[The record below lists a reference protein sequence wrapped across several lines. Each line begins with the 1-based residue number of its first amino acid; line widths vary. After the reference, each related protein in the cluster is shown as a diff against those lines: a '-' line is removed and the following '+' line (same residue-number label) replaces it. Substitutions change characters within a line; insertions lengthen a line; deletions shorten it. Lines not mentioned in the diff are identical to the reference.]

1 MATNTT
7 NNYFSKPAVGGDTDT
22 WGTTLN
28 ANWDAVDNI
37 VTGGTSI
44 TRLGIGTTNSTL
56 PLICNAASAND
67 IAASFSG
74 LVGIGTNNPLYNLV
88 VNDATSSVIQIRS
101 GADDA
106 GHLYFADTDDDN
118 IGGVSYSHQY
128 NFMNFKTN
136 DTEHMRIDSAGNVGI
151 GTDSPDYNL
160 DIEADT
166 AQARIHSTVGNSVL
180 RLDSVNSGESKIFF
194 ADNSASAIGTIEYH
208 HDSNY
213 MSFDT
218 VATER
223 MRIDSSG
230 RLLIGGTQVQSPSS
244 IDNGVF
250 IQSQTNNQVVGVNLY
265 TNEASN
271 NRRAD
276 FFLDDANG
284 IYGMHS
290 TATTGLPDFV
300 IKSASNERFRVTG
313 AGNVGIGTDSP
324 TEKLHVVGNAT
335 FDGGTSTTVNVLC
348 DNAGNASLNLMGA
361 DQGTGRLYVG
371 QSSTHGGGIEYN
383 GDNDPATSGGGSDHI
398 VLYRRSSSTN
408 EWTARNSHNSNDW
421 EFRGKVTADEL
432 AGTLAASI
440 FNQIYPVGSI
450 YISIS
455 PSFNPNN
462 AFTGSWTQLTGG
474 ETLVAEGGSF
484 VCAAAGGSAT
494 HHHDVTVTRDGWGSE
509 GYDLPRTTV
518 DGRLVT
524 GSGNYESGENLE
536 SLTHASVNKT
546 YTTDSTST
554 YPPFRVV
561 AIWKRNS

>member
-28 ANWDAVDNI
+28 ANWDAVDSI

-56 PLICNAASAND
+56 PLICNAASATD

-74 LVGIGTNNPLYNLV
+74 LVGIGTTSPADELHLNASKSGGDV
-88 VNDATSSVIQIRS
+88 VFRIQNSAVTSGDTATLRFSVTSDVNQDSAFIGSNRS
-101 GADDA
+101 NSLILGS
-106 GHLYFADTDDDN
+106 DN
-118 IGGVSYSHQY
+118 
-128 NFMNFKTN
+128 
-136 DTEHMRIDSAGNVGI
+136 TERMRINSAGNVGI
-151 GTDSPDYNL
+151 GTTSPSQALDVIGNINIQGTVPTLLFTDTDSNPDFL
-160 DIEADT
+160 IIGGGSLSFRDET
-166 AQARIHSTVGNSVL
+166 
-180 RLDSVNSGESKIFF
+180 
-194 ADNSASAIGTIEYH
+194 NSAT
-208 HDSNY
+208 
-213 MSFDT
+213 
-218 VATER
+218 R
-223 MRIDSSG
+223 MLIDSS
-230 RLLIGGTQVQSPSS
+230 
-244 IDNGVF
+244 
-250 IQSQTNNQVVGVNLY
+250 
-265 TNEASN
+265 
-271 NRRAD
+271 
-276 FFLDDANG
+276 
-284 IYGMHS
+284 
-290 TATTGLPDFV
+290 
-300 IKSASNERFRVTG
+300 
-313 AGNVGIGTDSP
+313 GNVGIGTTSPDSILDVVGADPILTIRDTSTSGADAHATLRLAESDGSGNVNVRYDIALDEGNLTFDYSNGATTSERMRISSTGNVGIGTTSP
-324 TEKLHVVGNAT
+324 TEKLHVVGSSMFAGSST